1 MDKYTIYCTEEQIKK
16 ALKLDAPIIVIPE
29 EYKED
34 VIHFQMYL
42 DGENVSVKIPT
53 AEQMTGWLDEQGLL
67 IVIDKNDNYYTWEVY
82 RNIYLIDMS
91 KTKSIVSRKEALLS
105 AIDVALEYLSNNK
118 K

>member
-16 ALKLDAPIIVIPE
+16 ALDLGAPIDNRWIE
-29 EYKED
+29 KG
-34 VIHFQMYL
+34 L
-42 DGENVSVKIPT
+42 NPT

-91 KTKSIVSRKEALLS
+91 KTKSIVSRKEAILS

>member
-1 MDKYTIYCTEEQIKK
+1 MDKYTIYCTEEQTKK
-16 ALKLDAPIIVIPE
+16 VLDLGAPIDSRWIE
-29 EYKED
+29 KD
-34 VIHFQMYL
+34 L
-42 DGENVSVKIPT
+42 NLT

-82 RNIYLIDMS
+82 KNIYLIDMS
-91 KTKSIVSRKEALLS
+91 KTKSIASRKEAILS

>member
-1 MDKYTIYCTEEQIKK
+1 MDKYTIYCTEEQMKK
-16 ALKLDAPIIVIPE
+16 ALDLGAPIDSRWTG
-29 EYKED
+29 KD
-34 VIHFQMYL
+34 L
-42 DGENVSVKIPT
+42 NLT

-91 KTKSIVSRKEALLS
+91 KTKSIVSRKEAILS